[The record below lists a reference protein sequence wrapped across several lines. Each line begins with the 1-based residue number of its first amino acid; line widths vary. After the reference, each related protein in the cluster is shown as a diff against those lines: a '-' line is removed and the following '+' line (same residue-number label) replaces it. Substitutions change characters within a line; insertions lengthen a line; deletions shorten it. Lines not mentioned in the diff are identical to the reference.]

1 MRLTRFLWVK
11 SNEIDFYILINALK
25 IWWIHSWIENFY
37 IFLIFDISKTSPKL
51 ASSRKIMCSIIFVES
66 QNHIVNLDILWPN
79 KKPRHAIP
87 SKYKTHVLSC
97 IWNMH
102 KQDVLRRLEESLWN
116 VSEALWCILWMS
128 FSRKRKAYAYFI
140 SSGRNKVY
148 TQHWCYKGTK
158 TNAT

>member
-1 MRLTRFLWVK
+1 MFYFLLLTISLNIRQFHGLSYFDECIKILMNSFMNWK
-11 SNEIDFYILINALK
+11 LLSFSNF
-25 IWWIHSWIENFY
+25 
-37 IFLIFDISKTSPKL
+37 
-51 ASSRKIMCSIIFVES
+51 
-66 QNHIVNLDILWPN
+66 
-79 KKPRHAIP
+79 KKPTHAIP

-97 IWNMH
+97 IWNMY
-102 KQDVLRRLEESLWN
+102 KQDVLKRLEESLWN

>member
-1 MRLTRFLWVK
+1 MYVLFSITYHFFECKVISRTFIFWWMHW
-11 SNEIDFYILINALK
+11 NFDEFIHEMK
-25 IWWIHSWIENFY
+25 IFI
-37 IFLIFDISKTSPKL
+37 
-51 ASSRKIMCSIIFVES
+51 
-66 QNHIVNLDILWPN
+66 
-79 KKPRHAIP
+79 KKPTHAIP

-97 IWNMH
+97 IWNMY

-148 TQHWCYKGTK
+148 TQHWCYIGTK
-158 TNAT
+158 QMLLKVVKTMCVKYSGKIMHR